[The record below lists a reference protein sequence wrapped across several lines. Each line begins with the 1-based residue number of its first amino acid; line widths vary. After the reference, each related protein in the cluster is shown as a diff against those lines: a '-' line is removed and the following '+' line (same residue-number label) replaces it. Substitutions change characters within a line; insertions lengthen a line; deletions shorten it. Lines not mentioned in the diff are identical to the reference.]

1 MIEILEKSKLKCE
14 CQLLE
19 FLKFHK
25 LTRTKCYNTMGCNS
39 SKTIPNVEDSDDEP
53 YEPSKDL
60 FENDTG
66 VINPS
71 AAVAD
76 IQPDITT
83 KPKEEASKEETP
95 TTSIPSISTATAIPA
110 EEKKQETDAEFLQRM
125 EDEDKASF
133 TAAVNEWR
141 ADKAAGKGEAK
152 IIESGGGFG
161 ATSTET
167 TDSQV
172 DEKQSEPVSKTE
184 ETKVE
189 TSSENNDVPVKE
201 SKDENEDDSKVD
213 VKEETKEETKEV
225 AKEEAKEETK
235 EGTEEETKE
244 ENTDSKDE
252 DMGFGIA
259 GLLPFAIAQEMIPTD
274 SEW

>member
-1 MIEILEKSKLKCE
+1 
-14 CQLLE
+14 
-19 FLKFHK
+19 
-25 LTRTKCYNTMGCNS
+25 MGCNS

-95 TTSIPSISTATAIPA
+95 TNPTPSITTTTPIPA

-167 TDSQV
+167 TDPQV

-201 SKDENEDDSKVD
+201 TKDEVKNDDSKVD
-213 VKEETKEETKEV
+213 VKEETKEV
-225 AKEEAKEETK
+225 AKEEPKEVTKEETK
-235 EGTEEETKE
+235 QGTEEETKE

-259 GLLPFAIAQEMIPTD
+259 GLLPFAIAQEMIPKD

>member
-1 MIEILEKSKLKCE
+1 
-14 CQLLE
+14 
-19 FLKFHK
+19 
-25 LTRTKCYNTMGCNS
+25 MGCNS
-39 SKTIPNVEDSDDEP
+39 SKTIPNVEDDSDDEP

-60 FENDTG
+60 FQNDTG

-83 KPKEEASKEETP
+83 KPEEATKEETP
-95 TTSIPSISTATAIPA
+95 TTSIPITATAVPV
-110 EEKKQETDAEFLQRM
+110 EGKKQETDAEFLQRM

-189 TSSENNDVPVKE
+189 TSSENNDVPAKE
-201 SKDENEDDSKVD
+201 SKDEVKNDDSKVD
-213 VKEETKEETKEV
+213 VKEETKEEP
-225 AKEEAKEETK
+225 KEETK
-235 EGTEEETKE
+235 VVTEEETKE
-244 ENTDSKDE
+244 ESTDSKDE

-259 GLLPFAIAQEMIPTD
+259 GLLPFAIAQEMIPKD

>member
-1 MIEILEKSKLKCE
+1 
-14 CQLLE
+14 
-19 FLKFHK
+19 
-25 LTRTKCYNTMGCNS
+25 MGCNS
-39 SKTIPNVEDSDDEP
+39 SKTIPSVEDSDDEP

-83 KPKEEASKEETP
+83 KPEEASKEETP
-95 TTSIPSISTATAIPA
+95 TTSIPITATTTAVPA

-167 TDSQV
+167 TDPQV
-172 DEKQSEPVSKTE
+172 DEKHSEPVSKTE

-189 TSSENNDVPVKE
+189 TSAENNDVPVKE
-201 SKDENEDDSKVD
+201 TKDEVKDDDSKVD
-213 VKEETKEETKEV
+213 VKVEAKEEPKEV

-235 EGTEEETKE
+235 EGTKEETKE
-244 ENTDSKDE
+244 ESTDSKDE

-259 GLLPFAIAQEMIPTD
+259 GLLPFAIAQEMIPKDT
-274 SEW
+274 EW

>member
-1 MIEILEKSKLKCE
+1 
-14 CQLLE
+14 
-19 FLKFHK
+19 
-25 LTRTKCYNTMGCNS
+25 MGCNS

-60 FENDTG
+60 FQNDTG

-76 IQPDITT
+76 IQPDIST

-95 TTSIPSISTATAIPA
+95 TTPIPSTATATAIPV

-172 DEKQSEPVSKTE
+172 DEKQSEPVSKTK

-189 TSSENNDVPVKE
+189 TSAENNDVPVKE
-201 SKDENEDDSKVD
+201 TKDEVKDDDSKVD
-213 VKEETKEETKEV
+213 VKQETKEEPKEV
-225 AKEEAKEETK
+225 AKEEPKEGTK
-235 EGTEEETKE
+235 EGTEVEAKE
-244 ENTDSKDE
+244 ESTDSKDE

-259 GLLPFAIAQEMIPTD
+259 GLLPFAIAQEMIPKD

>member
-1 MIEILEKSKLKCE
+1 
-14 CQLLE
+14 
-19 FLKFHK
+19 
-25 LTRTKCYNTMGCNS
+25 MGCNS

-83 KPKEEASKEETP
+83 KPEEASKEETP
-95 TTSIPSISTATAIPA
+95 TNPIPSITTTTPVPA

-167 TDSQV
+167 TDPQV

-201 SKDENEDDSKVD
+201 TKDEVKNDDSKVD
-213 VKEETKEETKEV
+213 VKEETKEV
-225 AKEEAKEETK
+225 AKEEPKEETK
-235 EGTEEETKE
+235 EGTEVETKE
-244 ENTDSKDE
+244 ESTVSKDE

-259 GLLPFAIAQEMIPTD
+259 GLLPFAIAQEMIPKD

>member
-1 MIEILEKSKLKCE
+1 
-14 CQLLE
+14 
-19 FLKFHK
+19 
-25 LTRTKCYNTMGCNS
+25 MGCNS

-60 FENDTG
+60 FQNDTG

-95 TTSIPSISTATAIPA
+95 TTSTSIPITATAIPA

-167 TDSQV
+167 TDPQV

-201 SKDENEDDSKVD
+201 TKDEVKDDDSKVD
-213 VKEETKEETKEV
+213 VKEETKEVAKEV
-225 AKEEAKEETK
+225 AKEETKEETK
-235 EGTEEETKE
+235 EGTEVEAKE
-244 ENTDSKDE
+244 ESTVSKDE

-259 GLLPFAIAQEMIPTD
+259 GLLPFAIAQEMIPKN

>member
-1 MIEILEKSKLKCE
+1 
-14 CQLLE
+14 
-19 FLKFHK
+19 
-25 LTRTKCYNTMGCNS
+25 MGCNS

-60 FENDTG
+60 FQNDTG

-83 KPKEEASKEETP
+83 KPEEASKEETP
-95 TTSIPSISTATAIPA
+95 TTSTSIPITATPVPA

-189 TSSENNDVPVKE
+189 TSAENNDVPVTE
-201 SKDENEDDSKVD
+201 TKDEVTSLIEIMK
-213 VKEETKEETKEV
+213 
-225 AKEEAKEETK
+225 
-235 EGTEEETKE
+235 
-244 ENTDSKDE
+244 
-252 DMGFGIA
+252 
-259 GLLPFAIAQEMIPTD
+259 
-274 SEW
+274 